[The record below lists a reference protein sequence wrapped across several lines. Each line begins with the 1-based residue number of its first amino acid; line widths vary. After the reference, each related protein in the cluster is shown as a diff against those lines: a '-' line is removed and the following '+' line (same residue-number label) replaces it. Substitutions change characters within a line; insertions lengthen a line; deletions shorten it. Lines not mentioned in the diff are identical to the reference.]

1 MVFFESIMPKFT
13 IEEISQK
20 LGVPYTGDPNAV
32 ITGVAPLESAEAGTA
47 SFLDASKFRKYL
59 KTTQATLIILNEK
72 LVAECRT
79 NALVTN
85 NPQYVFAKLAKLFQ
99 KLPAIKAEI
108 HASAVIA
115 DSAEIHDSV
124 YVGANVVIGR
134 NVVIGENSII
144 GPNSVIDDDCKL
156 GANCRLWANVT
167 LYYGVVVHNSVEI
180 HSGAVIGADGF
191 GLAQSPLGWEKIPQ
205 LGSVE
210 IHSNVEIGAN
220 TTIDRGAMDNTVIG
234 EGSKLD
240 NQIQIGHNVKIGEN
254 SIIAGCT
261 GVAGST
267 KIGDNCMIGGGVGFN
282 GHLDIADNVIITGMS
297 AVGKSLH
304 EPGIYSSGQ
313 HAIPMAE
320 WRKQLIATRK
330 LDKMADRLKQL
341 EKQLTT
347 ESDS

>member
-1 MVFFESIMPKFT
+1 MPSFT
-13 IEEISQK
+13 VEEISQK
-20 LGVPYTGDPNAV
+20 LGVPYIGNANTV
-32 ITGVAPLESAEAGTA
+32 ITGVAPLESAKMGTA
-47 SFLDASKFRKYL
+47 SFLDASKFKKYL
-59 KTTQATLIILNEK
+59 KSTKASLVILNEK
-72 LVAECRT
+72 LLAECPG

-99 KLPAIKAEI
+99 KLPEVNAGI
-108 HASAVIA
+108 HPSALIA
-115 DSAEIHDSV
+115 DSAKVHESV
-124 YVGANVVIGR
+124 YIGANVVIGR
-134 NVVIGENSII
+134 NVVIGENTII

-167 LYYGVVVHNSVEI
+167 LYYGTIIGNIVEI
-180 HSGAVIGADGF
+180 HSGVVIGADGF

-205 LGSVE
+205 LGCVE
-210 IHSNVEIGAN
+210 IHDNVEIGAN
-220 TTIDRGAMDNTVIG
+220 TTVDRGTMENTVIG
-234 EGSKLD
+234 QGTKLD
-240 NQIQIGHNVKIGEN
+240 NQIQIGHNVKVGEN
-254 SIIAGCT
+254 CVIAGCT

-267 KIGDNCMIGGGVGFN
+267 KIGNNCMVGGGVGFN

-330 LDKMADRLKQL
+330 LDKMAERLKQL
-341 EKQLTT
+341 EKQLIT
-347 ESDS
+347 ESDF